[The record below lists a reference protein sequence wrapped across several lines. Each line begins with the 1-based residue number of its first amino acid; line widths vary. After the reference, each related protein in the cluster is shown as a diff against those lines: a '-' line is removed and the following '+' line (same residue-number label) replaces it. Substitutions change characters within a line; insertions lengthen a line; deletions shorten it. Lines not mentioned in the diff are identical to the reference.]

1 MKVIFA
7 YIPVLHRGYIDF
19 FKRHNVKAIFVFGS
33 ALIRQIDTVLDYLR
47 KEIRALTPEEAAAAI
62 RGLNITRNIFVV
74 GVDNLEELGRYIF
87 PGITVVMPD
96 EDVSREAAKYL
107 AGRKVEYDSV
117 FLRWNKKNTTESHE
131 VFCDRIVAADQ
142 FLQNVAAIGRE
153 QSEKSSDWWRRIGAV
168 CFRDEKIII
177 ATHNLHLPTPFTPYI
192 NGDPRNCAKKGV
204 ALDLY
209 SSNHA
214 EAEIVTAAAKQG
226 ISLDGAEILTTTFP
240 CPLCAKLLARSGI
253 KRLYFVEGYGVLDAE
268 QVLKAYGV
276 EIVLIK

>member
-1 MKVIFA
+1 M
-7 YIPVLHRGYIDF
+7 
-19 FKRHNVKAIFVFGS
+19 
-33 ALIRQIDTVLDYLR
+33 
-47 KEIRALTPEEAAAAI
+47 
-62 RGLNITRNIFVV
+62 
-74 GVDNLEELGRYIF
+74 
-87 PGITVVMPD
+87 
-96 EDVSREAAKYL
+96 
-107 AGRKVEYDSV
+107 
-117 FLRWNKKNTTESHE
+117 
-131 VFCDRIVAADQ
+131 
-142 FLQNVAAIGRE
+142 
-153 QSEKSSDWWRRIGAV
+153 
-168 CFRDEKIII
+168 
-177 ATHNLHLPTPFTPYI
+177 
-192 NGDPRNCAKKGV
+192 